1 MNLENCWIQTHSGIK
16 FYLLDPNPEDV
27 LLEDIS
33 HALSM
38 QCRFTGHTKFF
49 YSVAQHSVLV
59 SKYCDPKYA
68 LYGLL
73 HDASEAYLSDIA
85 SPIKKTLNLNG
96 YKDIERKLQ
105 FAIYNKFFLKD
116 EEPPNVK
123 EVDLRMLVTEAH
135 SLMSPLHKDWKD
147 PAEGF
152 GFEIEEKSPKQAKQ
166 YFLDRFWEMW
176 EMETK

>member
-1 MNLENCWIQTHSGIK
+1 MDLENCWIQTHSGKK

-59 SKYCDPKYA
+59 SLYCEKENA

-105 FAIYNKFFLKD
+105 SAIYKKFNLKD
-116 EEPPNVK
+116 EEPYNVK
-123 EVDLRMLVTEAH
+123 EIDLRMLVTEANN
-135 SLMSPLHKDWKD
+135 LMAPLHKDWRN
-147 PAEGF
+147 PVEGF
-152 GFEIEEKSPKQAKQ
+152 NFEITEKTPKQAKQ
-166 YFLDRFWEMW
+166 YFLNRFWELQGV
-176 EMETK
+176 KI